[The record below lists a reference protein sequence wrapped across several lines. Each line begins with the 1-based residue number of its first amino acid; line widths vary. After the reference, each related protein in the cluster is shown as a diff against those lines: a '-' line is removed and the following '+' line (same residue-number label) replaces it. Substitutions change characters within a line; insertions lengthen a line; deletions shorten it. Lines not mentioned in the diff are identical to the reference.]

1 MNDTRMAAER
11 ARPASRSRPARSRHS
26 DRTAGLS
33 ASVRPP
39 RTTTGAPEPN
49 DRCPSSAPARGRWA
63 AGMNQGLI
71 RASRAARSSADTPS
85 ASRSSSV
92 MTSVS
97 SRKASACRASS
108 ARIRSKATRSSADR
122 ATSTRRRYANSAL
135 DSRATF
141 SAQYLW
147 KVW

>member
-1 MNDTRMAAER
+1 
-11 ARPASRSRPARSRHS
+11 
-26 DRTAGLS
+26 
-33 ASVRPP
+33 
-39 RTTTGAPEPN
+39 
-49 DRCPSSAPARGRWA
+49 
-63 AGMNQGLI
+63 MNQGLI

-85 ASRSSSV
+85 ASRSPVV

-97 SRKASACRASS
+97 TRKASACRSSS
-108 ARIRSKATRSSADR
+108 ARIRSNATRSSGDR

-135 DSRATF
+135 ASRATF